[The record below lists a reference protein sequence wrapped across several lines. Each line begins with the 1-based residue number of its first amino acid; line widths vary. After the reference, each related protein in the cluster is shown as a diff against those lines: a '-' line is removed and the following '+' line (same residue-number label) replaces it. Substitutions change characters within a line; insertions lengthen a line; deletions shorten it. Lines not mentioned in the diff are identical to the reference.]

1 MPEHINIHVLL
12 DALVP
17 TVGLH
22 EALSCRQLYILGLL
36 KAEDRGDPIDFQVL
50 CNRMKVHKPAITRA
64 LDKLEEM
71 GLVWRTKYEDDR
83 RRAYITLTVLG
94 HELIEKV
101 LG

>member
-1 MPEHINIHVLL
+1 MIDIDVLL
-12 DALVP
+12 AALEP
-17 TVGLH
+17 SIGLN

-36 KAEDRGDPIDFQVL
+36 KAEDRGNPVDFQVL
-50 CNRMKVHKPAITRA
+50 CGRMQVHKPAITRA
-64 LDKLEEM
+64 LDRLEEM